1 METTLAIVI
10 PLIFALGGSQ
20 TFLYYKMGRM
30 EQRIINAVNGS
41 GCNAKE
47 EEDSTAEDKLGGG

>member
-20 TFLYYKMGRM
+20 TFLYYKIGRM

-41 GCNAKE
+41 HCSDKE
-47 EEDSTAEDKLGGG
+47 KDDAAEEILGGG